1 MTIAP
6 PAQPIQLKLTV
17 PPGASPLAAD
27 FLAQASGLAKAR
39 VKNAMVKGAVLLK
52 RGKTCKRLRRATFAL
67 QPGDI
72 LKLAYDGEILAR
84 EAPNATCLQDLKD
97 YSVWIK
103 PAGQLS
109 QGNDFG
115 DHCALLRQAE
125 LFFKS
130 TRPVFLVHRLDREAA
145 GLMLVAHTRKAA
157 AVLSALFR
165 DGRISKVYQADVLGC
180 PTEPQGSI
188 AAELDG
194 KSARTDYRVLAT
206 NSEQHSATLELI
218 IHTGR
223 RHQIRRHL
231 ALIGHPVLGDP
242 RYGTGNKNTAGLQ
255 LTAVA
260 LSFVCPLR
268 KRAVAF
274 AVPGAAPQVEP
285 TVISPQR
292 KASNFVAP

>member
-1 MTIAP
+1 LIVDET
-6 PAQPIQLKLTV
+6 
-17 PPGASPLAAD
+17 
-27 FLAQASGLAKAR
+27 
-39 VKNAMVKGAVLLK
+39 
-52 RGKTCKRLRRATFAL
+52 
-67 QPGDI
+67 
-72 LKLAYDGEILAR
+72 
-84 EAPNATCLQDLKD
+84 
-97 YSVWIK
+97 
-103 PAGQLS
+103 
-109 QGNDFG
+109 
-115 DHCALLRQAE
+115 
-125 LFFKS
+125 
-130 TRPVFLVHRLDREAA
+130 
-145 GLMLVAHTRKAA
+145 
-157 AVLSALFR
+157 
-165 DGRISKVYQADVLGC
+165 
-180 PTEPQGSI
+180 
-188 AAELDG
+188 
-194 KSARTDYRVLAT
+194 LAT